1 MVSQSQLKILINHG
15 EIDEA
20 ITRLAREIR
29 RDYQEKQPLLI
40 GVLKGSFVFMADL
53 IRQLELP
60 LEIDFVKLSSYGA
73 GKETSGKVKLIQG
86 LKTPVKGRDVLVIED
101 IVDTGITI
109 SFLLDYLRKKKPA
122 SLKLCALTDKASR
135 RQVPVSIDYLGFTL
149 PDRFVVG
156 YGLDLDERFRNL
168 DLLLKN
174 ASIINTFVGEIEQGN
189 VAICGDRIA
198 GIGDYAEAAEII
210 DLKSSYLAPGLIDGH
225 THIESSMLHPA
236 QYARAVVP
244 RGTLA
249 VVTDLH
255 EIANVCGLEGIQFV
269 MDWAQ
274 KLPLDM
280 LFMAPSC
287 VPATHL
293 ETSGAQISAREIR
306 KLLAY
311 PDVIGLGEMMN
322 FPGVVN
328 SNKEVLAKIS
338 AAKGRVIDGHTPG
351 LGGKELNAYMAA
363 GILSDHE
370 CTTLE
375 EGREKLQRGMY
386 LMIRE
391 GSSEKNLD
399 ALLPLVTDETYNR
412 CFFVV
417 DDRSCFDLLHEGDI
431 DAVVRKAISRGLE
444 PVRALQMATINTAKY
459 FRLYDRGAIAPGY
472 MADLITI
479 TDLSKLEIDMVFYK
493 SKLVAREGNP
503 LFPLP
508 QLKTDS
514 CRMIANSVRIK
525 PFTTESLKIPLPRR
539 ERLGE
544 GETTEETYPVIEIVP
559 GQIVTKKRAERVKV
573 VNGTVMSDLERDIL
587 KVAVVERHKASG
599 NIGLGLVK
607 GFGLKKGALAS
618 SVAHDSHNIIAV
630 GTDDLD
636 MLMAIEEI
644 EKLQGGLVVCANHE
658 ILASLPLP
666 IAGLLSPEPVEVV
679 VAQFEQIEKAA
690 ASLGSL
696 PPAPFSILSFLA
708 LPVIP
713 ELRLTDLGLV
723 DATTV
728 KLLR

>member
-1 MVSQSQLKILINHG
+1 MN
-15 EIDEA
+15 
-20 ITRLAREIR
+20 LA
-29 RDYQEKQPLLI
+29 
-40 GVLKGSFVFMADL
+40 
-53 IRQLELP
+53 
-60 LEIDFVKLSSYGA
+60 
-73 GKETSGKVKLIQG
+73 KLISVARG
-86 LKTPVKGRDVLVIED
+86 ER
-101 IVDTGITI
+101 
-109 SFLLDYLRKKKPA
+109 PA
-122 SLKLCALTDKASR
+122 
-135 RQVPVSIDYLGFTL
+135 
-149 PDRFVVG
+149 
-156 YGLDLDERFRNL
+156 

-174 ASIINTFVGEIEQGN
+174 ARIINTFVGEIERGN
-189 VAICGDRIA
+189 VAICDDEIA
-198 GIGDYAEAAEII
+198 GIGDYAKAEEII
-210 DLKSSYLAPGLIDGH
+210 DLQGSYLAPGLINGH

-255 EIANVCGLEGIQFV
+255 EIANVCGLEGIKFV
-269 MDWAQ
+269 MDLAQ
-274 KLPLDM
+274 KLPLNM

-287 VPATHL
+287 VPATPL
-293 ETSGAQISAREIR
+293 ETSGAQISAQEIR

-311 PDVIGLGEMMN
+311 PNVIGLGEMMN

-328 SNKEVLAKIS
+328 CNKEVLAKITAS
-338 AAKGRVIDGHTPG
+338 KGRVIDGHAPG

-370 CTTLE
+370 STTLE

-399 ALLPLVTDETYNR
+399 ALLPLVTDNTYNR

-444 PVRALQMATINTAKY
+444 PVRALQMATINTAEY
-459 FRLYDRGAIAPGY
+459 FRLYNTGAIAPGY
-472 MADLITI
+472 IANLMTI
-479 TDLSKLEIDMVFYK
+479 TDLPKLEIDMVFYK
-493 SKLVAREGNP
+493 GKLVAKRGNP

-508 QLKTDS
+508 QLKADS
-514 CRMIANSVRIK
+514 YQLIANSVRIK
-525 PFTTESLKIPLPRR
+525 PLTAESLSLRSAEALNVVKGKQSNL
-539 ERLGE
+539 
-544 GETTEETYPVIEIVP
+544 TEETYPIIEIIP
-559 GQIVTKKRAERVKV
+559 GQIITKKRTERVKV
-573 VNGTVMSDLERDIL
+573 VSGKVMSDLERDIL
-587 KVAVVERHKASG
+587 KLAVVERHKASG
-599 NIGLGLVK
+599 NIGLGLVT
-607 GFGLKKGALAS
+607 GFGLKQGALAS

-630 GTDDLD
+630 GTNDLD
-636 MLMAIEEI
+636 ILRAIEEI
-644 EKLQGGLVVCANHE
+644 ERLQGGLVVCAKGE
-658 ILASLPLP
+658 ILASVPLP

-679 VAQFEQIEKAA
+679 AAQFQQAERAA

-723 DATTV
+723 DVSIARF
-728 KLLR
+728 LR